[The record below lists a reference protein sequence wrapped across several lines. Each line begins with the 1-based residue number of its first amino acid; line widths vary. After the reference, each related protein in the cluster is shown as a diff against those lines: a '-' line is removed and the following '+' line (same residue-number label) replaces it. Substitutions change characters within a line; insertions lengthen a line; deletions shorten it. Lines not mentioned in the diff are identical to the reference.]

1 MGAKHEIGYDGAMSR
16 QWLIGPVFAL
26 LAVPASAQ
34 DVPDTAEDGFGLM
47 KEGARILMESMLE
60 EMEPAFR
67 DMQKDFDLALREM
80 EPVLRQLGATI
91 GDLRNYHAPEKLPN
105 GDIIIRRKSPAEIL
119 TDPQDDI
126 ET

>member
-1 MGAKHEIGYDGAMSR
+1 MMPPMSR
-16 QWLIGPVFAL
+16 QWFIGPVCAL
-26 LAVPASAQ
+26 LAVPALAQ
-34 DVPDTAEDGFGLM
+34 DVPDTAEDGFGLL

-60 EMEPAFR
+60 GMEPAFR
-67 DMQKDFDLALREM
+67 DMQNDFDLALREM
-80 EPVLRQLGATI
+80 EPMLRQLGAMI
-91 GDLRNYHAPEKLPN
+91 GDLKNYHAPEKLPN